1 MRPNESTVFAF
12 CVQLISEFLLDPYV
26 LEETV
31 VKDPIG
37 NRIVGRR
44 RALAIDGKNRR
55 KAEHTNPPT
64 SHTTPPIRFIDS
76 ETSTRLLLRAHNLHA
91 HLTERASLSQRRIAQ
106 CNFHLAHAILPPPCP
121 CFVKILFMIHGHPP
135 PLRVRII

>member
-64 SHTTPPIRFIDS
+64 SHT
-76 ETSTRLLLRAHNLHA
+76 RLLFVSSIRKPPRDSYCVPTICTPISPSA
-91 HLTERASLSQRRIAQ
+91 HL
-106 CNFHLAHAILPPPCP
+106 
-121 CFVKILFMIHGHPP
+121 
-135 PLRVRII
+135 